1 MTRSDLPAR
10 ERILAAT
17 LDLLHEGGV
26 EAVSTRAITARADV
40 QPPAIYRLFGDKDG
54 LLEAAAERA
63 HGDWVATKSTKTL
76 PDDPVEAL
84 RTGWDDAVSFGLDQP
99 DAYRISYARAEK
111 GPSLALGY
119 ALLSQKIA
127 HVARAGRLAVT
138 AEQALALTQATA
150 RGVILTLI
158 DTPPEMRDTH
168 LSALAR
174 ESTIAAITTDR
185 PFSQDVTLKTT
196 ATALRALLPQTEQL
210 QPAEKQLMDLWLERL
225 GSISLQTSSSTQA
238 VQNDGDQGVGSGVP
252 LGRRDS

>member
-1 MTRSDLPAR
+1 MTRSDLPAH

-26 EAVSTRAITARADV
+26 DAVSTRAVTGRADV

-63 HGDWVATKSTKTL
+63 HSEWVATKSTKTM

-99 DAYRISYARAEK
+99 DAYRISYARAVK
-111 GPSLALGY
+111 GPSLSVGHAMLME
-119 ALLSQKIA
+119 KIVD
-127 HVARAGRLAVT
+127 VARAGRLTVT
-138 AEQALALTQATA
+138 AEHALALTQATA

-158 DTPPEMRDTH
+158 DTPAATRDPH
-168 LSALAR
+168 LSVLAR

-196 ATALRALLPQTEQL
+196 ATALRALLPQAEQL
-210 QPAEKQLMDLWLERL
+210 HPAEKHLLDLWLERL
-225 GSISLQTSSSTQA
+225 GSVGLGTTPSTQP
-238 VQNDGDQGVGSGVP
+238 VQNDGDPGVVRTP
-252 LGRRDS
+252 QP